1 MTFMS
6 GNGEKP
12 KKHSEKQ
19 NEGIW
24 FTFYIATWKNHTHHR
39 QWGNVVA
46 LIVFAKW
53 YLVAPQLLKPET
65 VVHGSENYNKF
76 QHWNKIF
83 THYDIIILE

>member
-1 MTFMS
+1 MQTNINRMTFMS
-6 GNGEKP
+6 VMGKNQKSILKNKTKEYDSRSILQ
-12 KKHSEKQ
+12 HE
-19 NEGIW
+19 
-24 FTFYIATWKNHTHHR
+24 KNHTHR

-76 QHWNKIF
+76 QH
-83 THYDIIILE
+83 